1 MWRHLCLATAAWA
14 LAPPKINLGDYLVQ
28 RAVQQQLNYMA
39 DLKNEPLGNWLK
51 AFQDHAHLDSNSPRR
66 FPGTYDAAFGQLNKP
81 YAEYLVDMGTAEK
94 EVVEI
99 AVAPRRRLSAREL
112 ANPFLA
118 KQAMEI
124 YEEVIDPQQVL
135 LRLVTTADVMV
146 DTWAFQFSELEKSDQ
161 ERVALERQIGGL
173 PDAAMLRDAELAE
186 GGETRTS

>member
-1 MWRHLCLATAAWA
+1 MWRYLCLATAAWA

-28 RAVQQQLNYMA
+28 RAVQQQLNYLS

-51 AFQDHAHLDSNSPRR
+51 AFQDHGHLDSTSPRR
-66 FPGTYDAAFGQLNKP
+66 FPGTYSAAFGQLKKP
-81 YAEYLVDMGTAEK
+81 FQEYLVDMGTAEK

-124 YEEVIDPQQVL
+124 YEEVIDPQSVL
-135 LRLVTTADVMV
+135 LRLVTTADVMA
-146 DTWAFQFSELEKSDQ
+146 DTCVEINQCVGCSRHRAGVASMAWMSRRQFSTI
-161 ERVALERQIGGL
+161 A
-173 PDAAMLRDAELAE
+173 P
-186 GGETRTS
+186 